1 MKCPRCHNE
10 LKQPLEINSLSRHTE
25 GTYICSDC
33 GVEEALD
40 DYLADV
46 ERRVRAIKRS
56 IRRGE

>member
-1 MKCPRCHNE
+1 MKCPKCSNE
-10 LKQPLEINSLSRHTE
+10 LKQPLEINALSRHSE
-25 GTYICSDC
+25 GYVCSDC

-56 IRRGE
+56 IRRTE

>member
-1 MKCPRCHNE
+1 MKCPKCLNE
-10 LKQPLEINSLSRHTE
+10 LKQPLEINALSRHRHE
-25 GTYICSDC
+25 YICSDC

-56 IRRGE
+56 IRRTE